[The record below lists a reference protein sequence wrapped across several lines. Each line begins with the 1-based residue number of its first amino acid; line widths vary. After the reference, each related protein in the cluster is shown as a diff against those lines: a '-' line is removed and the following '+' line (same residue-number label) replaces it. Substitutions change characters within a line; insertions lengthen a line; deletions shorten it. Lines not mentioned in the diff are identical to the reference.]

1 MSGTVEA
8 QGVSLTPERI
18 EEITKGLRY
27 RQPDRVLGALWPLA
41 QQYGMSRLARDTGIS
56 RARLYRIFGD
66 VRSLELNTLLQLFEV
81 FGVNISATVGA
92 RAAGPS

>member
-1 MSGTVEA
+1 MSETAEA
-8 QGVSLTPERI
+8 PGVSLTPERL

-27 RQPDRVLGALWPLA
+27 RQPDRVMGALWPLA

-66 VRSLELNTLLQLFEV
+66 MRNLELDILLQLFEV
-81 FGVNISATVGA
+81 FGVNISATTA
-92 RAAGPS
+92 RGVAGPS